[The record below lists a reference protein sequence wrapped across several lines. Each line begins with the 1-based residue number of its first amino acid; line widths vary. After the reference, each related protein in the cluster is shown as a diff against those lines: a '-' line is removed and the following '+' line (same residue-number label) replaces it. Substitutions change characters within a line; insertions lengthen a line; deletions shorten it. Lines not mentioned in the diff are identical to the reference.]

1 MSHNKYAGVAV
12 LRPLA
17 LLLSHTPPHLP
28 PRQGKR
34 LLSTHTSWGGRR
46 ATPSPVPAQ
55 TSYYVPVRGEGAP
68 KLGASRRITT
78 SHTPLSPPH
87 GPRALRR
94 TSGTL
99 LFKETHVPHV
109 TSPAHADCASALCAT
124 KRRRVRR
131 GKRQGGHVGTQL
143 VLLWRGNKQWYDLVI
158 LDDQV

>member
-55 TSYYVPVRGEGAP
+55 TSYYVPVRGEGRP
-68 KLGASRRITT
+68 EIRGQ
-78 SHTPLSPPH
+78 SPY
-87 GPRALRR
+87 
-94 TSGTL
+94 
-99 LFKETHVPHV
+99 
-109 TSPAHADCASALCAT
+109 
-124 KRRRVRR
+124 
-131 GKRQGGHVGTQL
+131 
-143 VLLWRGNKQWYDLVI
+143 YDLPHPSIAPSWAQSSQKDLRDPLVQGNTRAACDVARPCGLRI
-158 LDDQV
+158 RIMCHQEKACAAREASGWPGWYPAGAVEEG